1 MKEKSTVILGTLLA
15 FGGIALLA
23 SCGGGSGG
31 DTDGGTSL
39 GDAGTGTQYIADGA
53 SGSKMTIEL
62 EDATQIPTAG
72 RVGFLVGAKDPNG
85 NPLSYIRVN
94 CETEHGISIIEPS
107 RGGVAFETTN
117 QNGYFSG
124 VLGGLTPGSY
134 MIECRGPQGY
144 NLVARKH
151 YKVVGEIPEGFAG
164 FPGAAGGNLGG
175 GTIIDPPDANGE
187 DNVSLTEITFTSVV
201 GDEGR
206 TGEIDNSFIP
216 DCDGDP
222 TTRDPEPFGV
232 DNYSLAVVN
241 LNEQRVFI
249 QSIEYEIDLGTSKV
263 TSLEQLGGLVVQG
276 GASVSL
282 EGVFTQNVAQSGA
295 TTASKYFTGTSIPT
309 PSGTFNVTFT
319 VVLVDSN
326 GETQTIEQSAAIVIQ
341 GFNNC

>member
-1 MKEKSTVILGTLLA
+1 MKEKSSVILGTILA

-23 SCGGGSGG
+23 SCGGG
-31 DTDGGTSL
+31 DTDGGTGSA
-39 GDAGTGTQYIADGA
+39 DAGIGTQYVSDGA

-62 EDATQIPTAG
+62 EEATQIPTAG

-151 YKVVGEIPEGFAG
+151 YKVVGDIPQGFNG

-175 GTIIDPPDANGE
+175 GNIVEPPLPDSQNI
-187 DNVSLTEITFTSVV
+187 VTVTQITFSSVR
-201 GDEGR
+201 GDGGR
-206 TGEIDNSFIP
+206 TGNIDNVFNLCLPAGTPEKFGP
-216 DCDGDP
+216 D
-222 TTRDPEPFGV
+222 V
-232 DNYSLAVVN
+232 YNLALNN
-241 LNEQRVFI
+241 LNDGRIYVQNI
-249 QSIEYEIDLGTSKV
+249 QYEIDLGTSTV
-263 TSLEQLGGLVVQG
+263 SSIDQQGGLVVEG
-276 GASVSL
+276 GASISL
-282 EGVFTQNVAQSGA
+282 QGVFTQVDPQTG
-295 TTASKYFTGTSIPT
+295 TGTDDKYFSGTNIPT
-309 PSGTFNVTFT
+309 PSGTYNVTFT
-319 VVLVDSN
+319 VNYLDVDGNPNS
-326 GETQTIEQSAAIVIQ
+326 IVQSAAIVI
-341 GFNNC
+341 FNVNGC